1 MHTEVLKMLALV
13 TGILCVAGVATAGDY
28 IWYEF
33 GVRHRIL
40 IGVLHGAVLL
50 MAVGGVVGLSARR
63 IAAGLP
69 IGAAAGIG
77 GALAY
82 YAIDT
87 AARGIVAMVAA
98 WVICWL
104 ILAVGEG
111 RLLQRPPRAWTEV
124 VTRGV
129 LASILAGLS
138 FYAVVD
144 LLWGRPPEGGRN
156 YLVQFAAWTVAWAP
170 GILALTM
177 GKPRLRT

>member
-1 MHTEVLKMLALV
+1 MLALI
-13 TGILCVAGVATAGDY
+13 TGILFVAAVATAGDY

-33 GVRHRIL
+33 GVRHRVL
-40 IGVLHGAVLL
+40 IGILHGAVLL

-77 GALAY
+77 GALTY
-82 YAIDT
+82 YALDT
-87 AARGIVAMVAA
+87 ATRGIVAMVAA

-111 RLLQRPPRAWTEV
+111 RLLQRPPRSWTEV

-129 LASILAGLS
+129 LASILAGVS
-138 FYAVVD
+138 FYAVVG
-144 LLWGRPPEGGRN
+144 LLWGRPPAGGRN
-156 YLVQFAAWTVAWAP
+156 YLVQFAAWTIAWAP
-170 GILALTM
+170 GILALLV
-177 GKPRLRT
+177 GRSRDRT

>member
-1 MHTEVLKMLALV
+1 MLALI
-13 TGILCVAGVATAGDY
+13 TGILFVAAVATAGDY

-33 GVRHRIL
+33 GVRHRVL
-40 IGVLHGAVLL
+40 IGILHGAVLL

-77 GALAY
+77 GALTY
-82 YAIDT
+82 YALDT
-87 AARGIVAMVAA
+87 ATRGIIAMVAA

-111 RLLQRPPRAWTEV
+111 RLLQRPPRSWTEV

-129 LASILAGLS
+129 LASILAGVS
-138 FYAVVD
+138 FYAVVG
-144 LLWGRPPEGGRN
+144 LLWGRPPAGRRN
-156 YLVQFAAWTVAWAP
+156 YLVQFAAWTIAWAP
-170 GILALTM
+170 GILALLV
-177 GKPRLRT
+177 GRSRDRT